1 LYSIYLPVVSR
12 VLRSFLI
19 GLCFNN
25 AIGFFPLNLWI
36 SFQCPAGGAYFADG
50 AAGAGPG
57 GGGGG
62 GGGGISIQNS
72 MYNLKKIN
80 TLFNILKV
88 Q

>member
-1 LYSIYLPVVSR
+1 MCSQTCI
-12 VLRSFLI
+12 
-19 GLCFNN
+19 C
-25 AIGFFPLNLWI
+25 
-36 SFQCPAGGAYFADG
+36 AYFAVG